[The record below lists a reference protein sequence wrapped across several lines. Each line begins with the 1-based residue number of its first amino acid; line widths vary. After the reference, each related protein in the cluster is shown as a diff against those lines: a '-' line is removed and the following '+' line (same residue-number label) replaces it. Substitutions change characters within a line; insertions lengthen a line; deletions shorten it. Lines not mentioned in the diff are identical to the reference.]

1 MTGLE
6 QRSIWVDSLI
16 KIAHPVLES
25 LSRRE
30 LHQELPVEFHKERAK
45 YAMLEAFGRTL
56 CGIAPWLDAEGLSS
70 EEEALRSR
78 YAHMALEALDAATDP
93 HSPDFMY
100 FDGDD
105 QPLVDAA
112 FLCHGLLR
120 APKALIDPL
129 DSRVRE
135 NLICALRSSRKIV
148 PYSCNWIF
156 FSAMVEA
163 GLYRLGAED
172 YDLTRVAYAVR
183 TFEEWYKGD
192 GVYGDGMEFHW
203 DYYNSFVIQP
213 MYLDVLRT
221 FSPLRPEFADLQE
234 KVTGRAARYAAVL
247 ERLIAPDGT
256 YPILGR
262 SICYRF
268 GAFQLL
274 SQAALQHFLPE
285 EVSPAQVRCALTAV
299 IERVMESPTLFDEK
313 GWLLPGVYGNQP
325 SLAEGYINR
334 GSLYLCSAVFLPLGL
349 APQDDFWNSPEE
361 DWTARKIWKG
371 VDMPR
376 DHAIDF

>member
-6 QRSIWVDSLI
+6 QRKIWVDSLI
-16 KIAHPVLES
+16 KIAGPVLES
-25 LSRRE
+25 LSRRK

-56 CGIAPWLDAEGLSS
+56 CGIAPWLDAEGLSP

-78 YAHMALEALDAATDP
+78 YANMALEALDAATDP
-93 HSPDFMY
+93 SSPDFMY

-120 APKALIDPL
+120 APKNLIDPL
-129 DSRVRE
+129 DDRVRE
-135 NLICALRSSRKIV
+135 NLVRALRSSRKIV

-163 GLYRLGAED
+163 GLYRLGAQD
-172 YDLTRVAYAVR
+172 YDLTRAAYAVR
-183 TFEEWYKGD
+183 SFEEWYKGD
-192 GVYGDGMEFHW
+192 GVYGDGMAFHW

-221 FSPLRPEFADLQE
+221 FSPLLPEFAALQE

-299 IERVMESPTLFDEK
+299 IQRVMEAPSLFDEK

-334 GSLYLCSAVFLPLGL
+334 GSLYLCSGVFLPLGL
-349 APQDDFWNSPEE
+349 APQDAFWNSPEE
-361 DWTARKIWKG
+361 DWTARKIWAG